1 VIPPKTN
8 FFNVKYDKRGA
19 IPPGMFD
26 EIYVSL
32 KPYDYKYYQDTMR
45 INTFQES
52 ILIPIHAYPAINRDY
67 LRDLFPRYLD
77 FGTLEI
83 GEHFA

>member
-1 VIPPKTN
+1 MIPPKTN

-45 INTFQES
+45 INTF
-52 ILIPIHAYPAINRDY
+52 
-67 LRDLFPRYLD
+67 
-77 FGTLEI
+77 
-83 GEHFA
+83 